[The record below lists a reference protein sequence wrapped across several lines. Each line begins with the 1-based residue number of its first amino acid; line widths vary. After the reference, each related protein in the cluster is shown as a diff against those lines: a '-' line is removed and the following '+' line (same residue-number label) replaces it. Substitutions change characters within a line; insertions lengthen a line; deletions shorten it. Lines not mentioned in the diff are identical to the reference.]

1 MNVSLQQLKVFVAV
15 ARQRSFTRAAR
26 EFDLTQSAVSRCV
39 RELEEAISLRLFD
52 RTTRQVEL
60 TLAGASL
67 ARRIGQLLDEIDLT
81 LREERAAHHGHTGV
95 VTVASNPVLS
105 SSWVPECIA
114 RCAAVFPGL
123 VVDVKDESQDA
134 VLASVERGDVDFGV
148 VSDFDAHSNDS
159 LLAYP
164 LFATP
169 LCAVLPDTHVLARG
183 TTLMWSAL
191 GDASLVTL
199 NADAGSRAAVE
210 RAIGA
215 HRVHVRRM
223 QECGHVAAVMRMI
236 ELGLGI
242 GVLPVGAHW
251 PAPSARLVARPLLPE
266 VSFTTLLVRHR
277 NRTLRPNAEAVW
289 SLFCDR
295 GRAAGRVSGTARVD
309 GHASS
314 EPISAAPAPVA
325 SAPAVP
331 GNAAPLRT
339 SRQA

>member
-123 VVDVKDESQDA
+123 VVDVKDEPQDA
-134 VLASVERGDVDFGV
+134 VLASVEQGDVDFGV
-148 VSDFDAHSNDS
+148 VSDLDAHSNDT
-159 LLAYP
+159 LLVQP
-164 LFATP
+164 LFSTP
-169 LCAVLPDTHVLARG
+169 LCAVLPDTHALARG

-191 GDASLVTL
+191 GDSSLVTL
-199 NADAGSRAAVE
+199 NSDAGSRAAVE

-242 GVLPVGAHW
+242 GVLPVGTHW
-251 PAPSARLVARPLLPE
+251 PAPTPRLVARPLLPE
-266 VSFTTLLVRHR
+266 ISFTTMLVRHR

-295 GRAAGRVSGTARVD
+295 GRAPGRAAGTARAD
-309 GHASS
+309 GHASP
-314 EPISAAPAPVA
+314 EPASAAPAPA
-325 SAPAVP
+325 AT
-331 GNAAPLRT
+331 GGAAPLRT
-339 SRQA
+339 SRQ